1 MWHLCLFPS
10 KTVAKRR
17 LFTSLLALVVASK
30 LAQAEVGLPYE
41 SQLAD
46 FGQESASMEA
56 RQMADWIIHS
66 GDHQQL
72 PFLIVDKKNAKV
84 FVLNPA
90 GKVVGASAALL
101 GQAIGDDS
109 VIGIGQRKLS
119 SIPPAQRT
127 TPAGRFVSSL
137 STNLNGKSVLWVDY
151 DAAISLHRVITSNA
165 KQKRAQRLASGTV
178 EDNRISFGC
187 INVRADFY
195 DQFIE
200 RTFRNTSGIVYVL
213 PETRSIQKTFAYYAV
228 DAQRMASTPSAP
240 AEANPH
246 TATNNVVRLR

>member
-1 MWHLCLFPS
+1 MWRLCLFRS
-10 KTVAKRR
+10 KTVVKRI
-17 LFTSLLALVVASK
+17 LFSSLLVFALASK
-30 LAQAEVGLPYE
+30 LAHADIGLTYE
-41 SQLAD
+41 SQLAN
-46 FGQESASMEA
+46 FGQESASVEA

-90 GKVVGASAALL
+90 GVVMGASAALL

-109 VIGIGQRKLS
+109 VSGIGQRKLS

-127 TPAGRFVSSL
+127 TPAGRFVASL
-137 STNLNGKSVLWVDY
+137 SSNLSGKGVLWVDY

-165 KQKRAQRLASGTV
+165 KQRRAQRLASSTV
-178 EDNRISFGC
+178 ADNRISFGC
-187 INVRADFY
+187 INVQAKFY

-200 RTFRNTSGIVYVL
+200 KTFRHTNGIVYVL
-213 PETRSIQKTFAYYAV
+213 PETRSMQDTFAFYVV
-228 DAQRMASTPSAP
+228 DGPRMASTPSVP
-240 AEANPH
+240 AAANPH
-246 TATNNVVRLR
+246 AATDNVVRLR